1 MAGPATGPST
11 DHDQR
16 PDWFTR
22 GYRQIWMP
30 YTQMRTAPLPQAV
43 FATEGTRIKLADGRE
58 LIDGIASWW
67 SACHGYN
74 HPHIRDAVARQ
85 LDVMPHV
92 MLAGLSNE
100 PAFTL
105 AERLAAM
112 APGDLNRV
120 FYSESGSV
128 SVELAMKMA
137 VQYWINLGRKGRKR
151 FITFKNGYHGDTIG
165 TMGIGDPDNPIHGPF
180 HGLMAEQLI
189 ADLPETAEQM
199 QAFDDFVAAH
209 ADETAAIVM
218 EPLVQGA
225 GGMVFHDASVVRFV
239 REVADRRGVL
249 LILDEIMVGLGR
261 LGTRFACEQAGIQPD
276 IMTLS
281 KSLTGG
287 TLPLAATIASDRV
300 FEAFLGDS
308 FEQCLMHGPTYTGN
322 ALACAAANAS
332 LDLFERE
339 PRLDQVRAIEAQ
351 LAEALEPCRRAEGV
365 VDVRTRGAIGVVE
378 LETLGDIHW
387 IRQQFVERGCW
398 VRPFGNMVYLM
409 PAFTITPED
418 LAVLTDAVVD
428 VVGAWSARIGEW
440 RQ

>member
-1 MAGPATGPST
+1 MAGPATGPRT
-11 DHDQR
+11 DVDAR

-22 GYRQIWMP
+22 GYRHIWMP

-43 FATEGTRIKLADGRE
+43 SSTHGTRIVLSDGRE

-67 SACHGYN
+67 AACHGYN
-74 HPHIRDAVARQ
+74 HPHIREAVARQ
-85 LDVMPHV
+85 LETMPHV

-100 PAFTL
+100 PAFRL

-120 FYSESGSV
+120 FFSESGSV
-128 SVELAMKMA
+128 SVELALKMA
-137 VQYWINLGRKGRKR
+137 VQYWINLGRKGRNR
-151 FITFKNGYHGDTIG
+151 FITFRNGYHGDTIG
-165 TMGIGDPDNPIHGPF
+165 TMGIGDPDNVIHGPF

-189 ADLPETAEQM
+189 ADLPQTADEM
-199 QAFDDFVAAH
+199 AAFEAFVAAH
-209 ADETAAIVM
+209 AHETAAIVM

-225 GGMVFHDASVVRFV
+225 GGMLFHDAAVVRFV
-239 REVADRRGVL
+239 REVADRHDVL
-249 LILDEIMVGLGR
+249 LVLDEIMVGLGR

-276 IMTLS
+276 VMTLS

-287 TLPLAATIASDRV
+287 TLPLAATIATDRV
-300 FEAFLGDS
+300 FEAFLGET

-332 LDLFERE
+332 LDLLETE
-339 PRLDQVRAIEAQ
+339 PRLEQVRAIEAA
-351 LAEALEPCRRAEGV
+351 LAPALDPCRRLEGV

-387 IRQQFVERGCW
+387 IRQQFVDRGCW
-398 VRPFGNMVYLM
+398 IRPFGNMVYLM
-409 PAFTITPED
+409 PAFTISPDD
-418 LAVLTDAVVD
+418 LAILTDAIVN
-428 VVGAWSARIGEW
+428 VVGAWSARIDEW